1 MLPKGLIS
9 PTVQAL
15 ITSLQILPGVGPKTA
30 QRMAY
35 HLLQGNRQNGLQLSE
50 RLASAMQDIKLCTSC
65 RQFTDTDYCPL
76 CLNASR
82 SEHQRCIVESPTD
95 MLAIEQAGIFKG
107 YYFILHG
114 RLSPLDGIGPN
125 QLGFPLLFEQL
136 SNNTQI
142 EEVILATSTTV
153 EGEATAH
160 YLTQYIQRNLPHCT
174 CSRIAHGVPTG
185 GELGELD
192 SNTLMRALNAR
203 TKLLEQAIL
212 PEEC

>member
-50 RLASAMQDIKLCTSC
+50 HIAKAMHDIKLCASC
-65 RQFTDTDYCPL
+65 RQFTDTEYCPL
-76 CLNASR
+76 CLNESR
-82 SEHQRCIVESPTD
+82 NERQRCIVESPTD
-95 MLAIEQAGIFKG
+95 MLAIEQASIFKG
-107 YYFILHG
+107 YYYILHG

-136 SNNTQI
+136 SNNTQV

-160 YLTQYIQRNLPHCT
+160 YLTQYIQKHHPYCT
-174 CSRIAHGVPTG
+174 CSRIAHGVPAG

-192 SNTLMRALNAR
+192 SNTLMRALDAR
-203 TKLLEQAIL
+203 TRLSEQTAVLED
-212 PEEC
+212 C